1 MKAVGVEHLSAL
13 ERLEE
18 LSVGIFSLDSFDFLK
33 ALPKGIKS
41 LFLGAT
47 KSRKPRLDALNRF
60 RSLRKVYIEGQQNG
74 IDVLAELQGLE
85 DLTLRSISTPGIE
98 YVSKLPRLWSLD
110 IKLGGIQNLS
120 AISGK
125 ESIKYLELWQI
136 RGLSDISVVSSL
148 TGLQYLFLQSL
159 RNVSRIPDLSKQ
171 TRLRRLSLENMKG
184 LRDVSAIRQAP
195 ALEQFIHVAAQ
206 NIRPEQYQDL
216 LDNPT
221 LRELLIGFGNKR
233 KNQEF
238 ERLVTQ
244 SGKTKYRP
252 AEFVFQ

>member
-1 MKAVGVEHLSAL
+1 V
-13 ERLEE
+13 
-18 LSVGIFSLDSFDFLK
+18 
-33 ALPKGIKS
+33 
-41 LFLGAT
+41 
-47 KSRKPRLDALNRF
+47 
-60 RSLRKVYIEGQQNG
+60 
-74 IDVLAELQGLE
+74 
-85 DLTLRSISTPGIE
+85 TLRSLSTPGLE
-98 YVSKLPRLWSLD
+98 YISKLPRLWSLEPVPISGQMTVLILPVLY

-148 TGLQYLFLQSL
+148 IGLQSLFLQSL
-159 RNVSRIPDLSKQ
+159 RNVSRIPDLSKL

-216 LDNPT
+216 LDDPPC
-221 LRELLIGFGNKR
+221 E
-233 KNQEF
+233 
-238 ERLVTQ
+238 
-244 SGKTKYRP
+244 SC
-252 AEFVFQ
+252 

>member
-1 MKAVGVEHLSAL
+1 V
-13 ERLEE
+13 
-18 LSVGIFSLDSFDFLK
+18 
-33 ALPKGIKS
+33 
-41 LFLGAT
+41 
-47 KSRKPRLDALNRF
+47 
-60 RSLRKVYIEGQQNG
+60 
-74 IDVLAELQGLE
+74 
-85 DLTLRSISTPGIE
+85 TLRSLSTPGLE
-98 YVSKLPRLWSLD
+98 YISKLPRLWSLD

-148 TGLQYLFLQSL
+148 IGLQSLFLQSL
-159 RNVSRIPDLSKQ
+159 RNVSRIPGLSKL

-216 LDNPT
+216 LDDPPC
-221 LRELLIGFGNKR
+221 E
-233 KNQEF
+233 
-238 ERLVTQ
+238 
-244 SGKTKYRP
+244 SC
-252 AEFVFQ
+252 

>member
-1 MKAVGVEHLSAL
+1 
-13 ERLEE
+13 
-18 LSVGIFSLDSFDFLK
+18 
-33 ALPKGIKS
+33 
-41 LFLGAT
+41 
-47 KSRKPRLDALNRF
+47 
-60 RSLRKVYIEGQQNG
+60 LRKLYIEGQQNG
-74 IDVLAELQGLE
+74 IAVLAELKELG
-85 DLTLRSISTPGIE
+85 DLTLRSISTPGLE

-136 RGLSDISVVSSL
+136 RGLSDIGFVSSL
-148 TGLQYLFLQSL
+148 TGLQHLFLQSL
-159 RNVSRIPDLSKQ
+159 RNVSRMPDLSKLA
-171 TRLRRLSLENMKG
+171 RLRRLSLENMKG

-206 NIRPEQYQDL
+206 NIRPEQYLDL

-233 KNQEF
+233 RNQEF
-238 ERLVTQ
+238 ETLVTQ
-244 SGKTKYRP
+244 SGKTTYRP
-252 AEFVFQ
+252 TEFVFQ